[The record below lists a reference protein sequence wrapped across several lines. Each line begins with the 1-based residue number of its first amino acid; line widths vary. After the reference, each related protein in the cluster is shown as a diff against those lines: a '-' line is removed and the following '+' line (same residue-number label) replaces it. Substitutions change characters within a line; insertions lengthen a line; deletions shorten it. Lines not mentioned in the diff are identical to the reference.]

1 MIFLSLARSWSEVIP
16 REELLTQSAGHVPTV
31 SLRNCSPSLSPRIA
45 TSSTPSTEPAMGTDA
60 GNEAREP
67 LKDYRS
73 ALAKAKLLA
82 LEDSKERTRQRPPG
96 SRRSSSDQKRS
107 RPQTHPASTQGQKH
121 ATSIKPP
128 SLHDRSAA
136 AVVKQEP
143 ELEVP
148 TLELI
153 PQSSHPAAAPKPNQ
167 YAGLVSAK
175 KRKWEEQSPEPG
187 CATVIS
193 AARESRALQ
202 NRPFAPL
209 KKPVKGPRPPYE
221 DV

>member
-1 MIFLSLARSWSEVIP
+1 MLF
-16 REELLTQSAGHVPTV
+16 PTV
-31 SLRNCSPSLSPRIA
+31 SLRNYSLSLSPRIA

-60 GNEAREP
+60 GTGAREP
-67 LKDYRS
+67 VKDYRS

-82 LEDSKERTRQRPPG
+82 LEDLRERTRQKPPR
-96 SRRSSSDQKRS
+96 SRRSSSDRKRS
-107 RPQTHPASTQGQKH
+107 GPQTHPASTQAQKH

-128 SLHDRSAA
+128 SLRDRSTAA
-136 AVVKQEP
+136 IVKQEP
-143 ELEVP
+143 AFEVP
-148 TLELI
+148 TPERI
-153 PQSSHPAAAPKPNQ
+153 PQSSHLGAVPKPNQ

-193 AARESRALQ
+193 AARGPRALQ

-209 KKPVKGPRPPYE
+209 KKPVRGPRPPYE